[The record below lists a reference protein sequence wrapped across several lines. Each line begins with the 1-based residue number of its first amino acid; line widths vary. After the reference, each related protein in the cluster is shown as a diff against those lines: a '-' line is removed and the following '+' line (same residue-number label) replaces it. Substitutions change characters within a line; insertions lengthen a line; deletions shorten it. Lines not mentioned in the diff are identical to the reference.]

1 MIDTWGA
8 NATGVYS
15 GIVFTG
21 NEHVSANLGSL
32 SENYNRGVQPTD
44 SDGVAAFDTNFPG
57 HYDGRAIHQH
67 TIVTSN
73 YTLLSN
79 GTYSGGVVS
88 HIGQIF
94 FDEGLRSAVEAVYP
108 YNTNTQA
115 VTSNDDDTWA
125 PNQAENGYD
134 PYPEYVYLS
143 DDITD
148 GLLIWLQIGINVTAD
163 VTSTESAEGRLT
175 ADGTVALGTLDES

>member
-15 GIVFTG
+15 GVVFAG
-21 NEHVSANLGSL
+21 SDMVSANLGSL

-44 SDGVAAFDTNFPG
+44 ADGVAAFDTNFPG

-67 TIVTSN
+67 TIVTHN
-73 YTLLSN
+73 YTLLPN
-79 GTYSGGVVS
+79 GTYSGGSVN

-94 FDEGLRSAVEAVYP
+94 FEEKLRSAVEATYP
-108 YNTNTQA
+108 YSLNTQA

-125 PNQAENGYD
+125 PSQADNDSD
-134 PYPEYVYLS
+134 PYPEYVYLG

-148 GLLIWLQIGINVTAD
+148 GLLMWLQIGINVTAD
-163 VTSTESAEGRLT
+163 VTSTELSLIHI
-175 ADGTVALGTLDES
+175 